1 MMKNIILL
9 LLLCMCT
16 NVFSQSTFTLT
27 APGGKLEVNIS
38 VGRTIQYS
46 VSHAG
51 DLILS
56 PSPISMMLDNGMVFG
71 LNCRLSGSSTK
82 TVNQLIETPIYKR
95 KTIIDKYNE
104 LTFNFKDGFKLVFRA
119 YDEGIAYRFIST
131 LKKPFKVKDEQAVFN
146 FPSDYNAFIPY
157 VYGKYDTFEE
167 QYFNSFENIYE
178 YAKLSAWKKN
188 KLAFLPLVVE
198 NMNGKKVGITEAD
211 LISYPGMFLYS
222 GDTANSLKGVFAP
235 YPEEVSQ
242 GGYNMIQ
249 SKVLSRKDYIAQY
262 SKGGVEFPWRVII
275 VAEDDY
281 QLVDNDMVYKLST
294 PACKDVDYSWVKPG
308 KVAWEW
314 WNDWNLF
321 NVDFK
326 TGINN
331 QTYKYYIDF
340 ASKYGIEYVILDDGW
355 STARKADLFDVV
367 PEIDLKELV
376 AYAETRNVGLIL
388 WTGYYAFNKDIEG
401 ICKHYSEM
409 GIKGFK
415 IDFMDRDD
423 QLMVDF
429 HYRAA
434 EIAARYKLMLDF
446 HGTYKPTGLHRTF
459 PNVVNNEGIYGL
471 EQLKFEHKV
480 VDLVTYD
487 VTFPFIRMLAGQVDY
502 TQGAMRNATQS
513 NFRAVSSEAMSMG
526 TRCRQ
531 LAQYVIFESPLNM
544 LCDSPSNYMEEE
556 ECTEYIAGVPTVWDN
571 TIALNGK
578 IGEYV
583 TVARQKGKIWYV
595 GSMTNWESRSLE
607 VDLSFLGD
615 GAYQAE
621 IFCDGVNADKS
632 ARDYQKKIMD
642 IPANRRV
649 TFTMAPGG
657 GYVMKIYPREN

>member
-1 MMKNIILL
+1 MKNIILL

-340 ASKYGIEYVILDDGW
+340 ASKYGIE
-355 STARKADLFDVV
+355 
-367 PEIDLKELV
+367 
-376 AYAETRNVGLIL
+376 
-388 WTGYYAFNKDIEG
+388 
-401 ICKHYSEM
+401 
-409 GIKGFK
+409 
-415 IDFMDRDD
+415 
-423 QLMVDF
+423 
-429 HYRAA
+429 
-434 EIAARYKLMLDF
+434 
-446 HGTYKPTGLHRTF
+446 
-459 PNVVNNEGIYGL
+459 
-471 EQLKFEHKV
+471 
-480 VDLVTYD
+480 
-487 VTFPFIRMLAGQVDY
+487 
-502 TQGAMRNATQS
+502 
-513 NFRAVSSEAMSMG
+513 
-526 TRCRQ
+526 
-531 LAQYVIFESPLNM
+531 
-544 LCDSPSNYMEEE
+544 
-556 ECTEYIAGVPTVWDN
+556 
-571 TIALNGK
+571 
-578 IGEYV
+578 
-583 TVARQKGKIWYV
+583 
-595 GSMTNWESRSLE
+595 
-607 VDLSFLGD
+607 
-615 GAYQAE
+615 
-621 IFCDGVNADKS
+621 
-632 ARDYQKKIMD
+632 
-642 IPANRRV
+642 
-649 TFTMAPGG
+649 
-657 GYVMKIYPREN
+657 